1 MIAKETINQLY
12 FEADAR
18 NIAITDELGE
28 RTPIDI
34 ATDIAQTFSFPVNR
48 QDIDKFVSDVVAIA
62 VKFRYRDDER
72 GGHFGTY

>member
-1 MIAKETINQLY
+1 MIAKETIKQLH
-12 FEADAR
+12 FEAEAR
-18 NIAITDELGE
+18 DIPVKDELGE

-48 QDIDKFVSDVVAIA
+48 HDMDKFVDDVVAIA